1 MSDTYVH
8 SYILVCI
15 HTHVCV
21 RVALCSYLPDLVIL
35 PSAIAITTHT
45 SASLSGRTVQ
55 VTVMECSVLFSLG
68 VTSVATASVTDGAT
82 GITYGRGQKKFA
94 SYIYVT
100 L

>member
-1 MSDTYVH
+1 M
-8 SYILVCI
+8 
-15 HTHVCV
+15 CV
-21 RVALCSYLPDLVIL
+21 RVALCSSLPDLVIL